1 MSQTELNKF
10 NEKLAF
16 HSAPTLLGIKCASL
30 ISLPSNKFKLKYHCS
45 FFNSKASVKGLKSR
59 VLCECKN
66 RSLMLV
72 YNERLLSKRLAEKE
86 TISMLANCGY
96 PQNSTLEEKLDF
108 LAKRIKG
115 CNDFPHEIGIF
126 LDYPIEDVKGFI
138 ENNGE
143 NFKLCGFWKVY
154 DNEEKAR
161 KTFSNYKKCRNF
173 LCGKLNEGTDIYKA
187 LRIV

>member
-1 MSQTELNKF
+1 
-10 NEKLAF
+10 
-16 HSAPTLLGIKCASL
+16 
-30 ISLPSNKFKLKYHCS
+30 
-45 FFNSKASVKGLKSR
+45 
-59 VLCECKN
+59 
-66 RSLMLV
+66 
-72 YNERLLSKRLAEKE
+72 
-86 TISMLANCGY
+86 MLANCGY
-96 PQNSTLEEKLDF
+96 PKNSTLEEKLDF

-161 KTFSNYKKCRNF
+161 KTFSNYKKCRSF